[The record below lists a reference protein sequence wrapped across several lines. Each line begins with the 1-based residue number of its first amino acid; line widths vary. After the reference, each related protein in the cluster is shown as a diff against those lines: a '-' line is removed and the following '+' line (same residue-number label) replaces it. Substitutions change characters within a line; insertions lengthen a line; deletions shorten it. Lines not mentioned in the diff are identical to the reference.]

1 MRLQKEIKIVLILSL
16 FIIIL
21 PRTFIFSQSKII
33 VEKEDAHKLPQNT
46 IDIIDFNNVVVK
58 EKDQIQIVNISD
70 SSNYEILFSYNLP
83 EGKNYHSIQH
93 GRYIILKDKTT
104 KYYFQS
110 VFDVS
115 TKQLL
120 DLQEPDGSVGAVRVA
135 QKDKVIIYNKR
146 YGEIF
151 YDVNGKRRIQKMEV
165 KLKNFKGETKIIV
178 DSVMG
183 SLWCPNEQWF
193 LGSKFLRREGNEV
206 KWERA
211 LYNRDGIKILLPSEL
226 TSISQAVWSADCN
239 YLAIQK
245 GLSLTVIEFEWND
258 SLPQVKSFISK
269 SPFGRPVSFSPDG
282 NYIIYVKSYDD
293 GHRVFGNDIMLTD
306 NRLSFIE
313 PLIQHNE
320 LIEIPISWTSEQEL
334 ITQDGSTVKFSKNIY
349 KYKIKYK

>member
-1 MRLQKEIKIVLILSL
+1 MSIQKEIKIALILSL
-16 FIIIL
+16 FTLIL
-21 PRTFIFSQSKII
+21 PHSFILSQSKII
-33 VEKEDAHKLPQNT
+33 IEKQDTHKLPKNT
-46 IDIIDFNNVVVK
+46 IDIIDFNTVVVK
-58 EKDQIQIVNISD
+58 EKDQIRVVNISD
-70 SSNYEILFSYNLP
+70 SSNYEILYSYNLP

-104 KYYFQS
+104 EHYFQS
-110 VFDVS
+110 VYDVN

-120 DLQEPDGSVGAVRVA
+120 DLQEPDGSGGAVRVA
-135 QKDKVIIYNKR
+135 KKDRVVLYNKR
-146 YGEIF
+146 YAGIF
-151 YDVNGKRRIQKMEV
+151 YDVNGKRKIKKLEV

-193 LGSKFLRREGNEV
+193 LASKFLRREGNEI
-206 KWERA
+206 KWEQA
-211 LYNRDGIKILLPSEL
+211 LFNRDGLKVLLPAEL

-245 GLSLTVIEFEWND
+245 GLSLTVIEFEWNN

-269 SPFGRPVSFSPDG
+269 SSFGRPVSFSPDG

-313 PLIQHNE
+313 PLIEHNE
-320 LIEIPISWTSEQEL
+320 IIEIPISWTSEQEL
-334 ITQDGSTVKFSKNIY
+334 ITRDGSNVKFSENIY
-349 KYKIKYK
+349 RYKIKYK

>member
-46 IDIIDFNNVVVK
+46 IDIIDFNTVVIK

-178 DSVMG
+178 DSVRG

-193 LGSKFLRREGNEV
+193 LASKFLRREGTEV

-211 LYNRDGIKILLPSEL
+211 LYNRDGLKVSLPSEL
-226 TSISQAVWSADCN
+226 TSISQAVWSSDGN
-239 YLAIQK
+239 YLAIRQSSK
-245 GLSLTVIEFEWND
+245 LTVIEFEWNKNI
-258 SLPQVKSFISK
+258 PQVKRFISK
-269 SPFGRPVSFSPDG
+269 SHFGSKILFSPDG

-306 NRLSFIE
+306 NTLSFIE
-313 PLIQHNE
+313 PLIEHKE
-320 LIEIPISWTSEQEL
+320 IIEIPISWTTEQNL
-334 ITQDGSTVKFSKNIY
+334 ITQDETSVKFSKNIY